1 MRFANILAPM
11 DGSEQSRHAF
21 RYVLGLAESQG
32 ARVTLLHCYGPIS
45 MLVGGAAREEL
56 AARSVREAE
65 DLLGPYADKLRALG
79 HEPPLLLREG
89 EPGEVIVAEAERGRH
104 DLIVMGSRGRSDL
117 AGMLMGSTAHKVLQA
132 APCPVLVTR

>member
-65 DLLGPYADKLRALG
+65 DLLAPYADKLRALG

-89 EPGEVIVAEAERGRH
+89 EPSEVIVAEAERGRH